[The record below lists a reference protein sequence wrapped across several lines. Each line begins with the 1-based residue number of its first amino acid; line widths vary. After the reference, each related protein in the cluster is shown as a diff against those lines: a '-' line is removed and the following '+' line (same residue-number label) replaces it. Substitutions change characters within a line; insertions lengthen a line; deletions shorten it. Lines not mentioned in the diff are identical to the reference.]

1 MITPPPLIELEGP
14 PADRGRAHGR
24 AAGAR
29 IALGISHY
37 RAQLAAQG
45 FSDQGIARAAEAL
58 LPKIQAFDASFIPE
72 LRGIA
77 EGAEQ
82 PFEHILL
89 LNARTEML
97 QIAKREAMGRA
108 DGDSDPPDG
117 CTGVVVL
124 PEASQNGELIHAQNW
139 DWKAECAETAVVLK
153 VRAHEDDPGADFLTF
168 TEAGA
173 LARSGLNSE
182 GIAITANALDSD
194 RDGMQVG
201 VPLALIRRKV
211 LMQRHLALAMRAV
224 YVTPKSSSNNM
235 MVSHAQGLAINFECA
250 PDETFQLHGE
260 RGLIVHANHWLS
272 PVALAK
278 LRDTGIDTMPDSL
291 YRDLRVR
298 QLLEPHCGAIDVNR
312 VKEAL
317 FDRFAGE
324 WAVCR
329 PIRANT
335 VGTLTASVAMIVM
348 QPVVGR
354 MEVAMLPA
362 LQREFSTYSLDSMR
376 FRPV

>member
-24 AAGAR
+24 AAGER
-29 IALGISHY
+29 IAKGIAHY
-37 RAQLAAQG
+37 RDQLAAQG
-45 FSDQGIARAAEAL
+45 FTDAAIAQAAEKL
-58 LPKIQAFDASFIPE
+58 LPRIKAFDSSFIPE
-72 LRGIA
+72 LKGIA

-97 QIAKREAMGRA
+97 QIARREAARRVQTGP
-108 DGDSDPPDG
+108 DVPDG
-117 CTGVVVL
+117 CTGIVVL
-124 PEASQNGELIHAQNW
+124 PEASADGQLIHAQNW

-153 VRAHEDDPGADFLTF
+153 VHAHQDDPGADFLTF

-173 LARSGLNSE
+173 LGRSGLNSE

-194 RDGMQVG
+194 RDGMHIG

-235 MVSHAQGLAINFECA
+235 MVSHAQGIAINFECA
-250 PDETFQLHGE
+250 PDECFQLHGE

-272 PVALAK
+272 SVALSK
-278 LRDTGIDTMPDSL
+278 LRDTGVDTMPDSL

-298 QLLEPHCGAIDVNR
+298 QLLEPHRGAIDVGR
-312 VKEAL
+312 VKAAL

-329 PIRANT
+329 PPRANT

-348 QPVVGR
+348 QPALGR
-354 MEVAMLPA
+354 IEVAMLPA
-362 LQREFSTYSLDSMR
+362 LQSSFATYSLDSMNFQR
-376 FRPV
+376 I